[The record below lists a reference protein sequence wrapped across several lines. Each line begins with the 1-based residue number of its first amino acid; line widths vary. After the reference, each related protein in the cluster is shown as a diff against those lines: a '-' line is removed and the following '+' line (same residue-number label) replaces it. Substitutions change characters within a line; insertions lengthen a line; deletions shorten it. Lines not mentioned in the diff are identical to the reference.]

1 MAKIKVTKKDP
12 PVSASVSGKILAPKT
27 AANDQADTRDIL
39 SMIAGGGHTSLSD
52 PEVQKAYQR
61 LSQITGA
68 PAAQKLVN
76 SVFLYG
82 QRPEVKNYTP
92 EQRVAGFYDLG
103 SNDSEVATYLRQGK
117 GIGYGVLNG
126 FRASPL
132 IGNMALT
139 GRRQSESAPA
149 ATDNGEKIKVL
160 VKSKINN
167 R

>member
-12 PVSASVSGKILAPKT
+12 PVSASVSDKILAPKT

-76 SVFLYG
+76 QAFLYN
-82 QRPEVKNYTP
+82 QRPETKGFNP
-92 EQRVAGFYDLG
+92 EQRVQGFFSLG
-103 SNDSEVATYLRQGK
+103 SNDSEVAEHLRQGK
-117 GIGYGVLNG
+117 GLGYGVLPG
-126 FRASPL
+126 FRGSPL
-132 IGNMALT
+132 VGNMKLT
-139 GRRQSESAPA
+139 GRSTGESGLGDVA
-149 ATDNGEKIKVL
+149 AAEKIKQMIRL
-160 VKSKINN
+160 KTK
-167 R
+167 